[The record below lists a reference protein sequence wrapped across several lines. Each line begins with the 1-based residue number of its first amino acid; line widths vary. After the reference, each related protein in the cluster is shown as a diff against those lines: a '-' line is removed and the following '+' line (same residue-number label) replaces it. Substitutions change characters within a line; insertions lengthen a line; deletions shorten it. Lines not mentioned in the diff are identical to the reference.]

1 MIRIGSTIIDTD
13 NLTAEDCSTIIR
25 ELRTVK
31 DRKLKAEELK
41 NKMTALLEEVNEAGF
56 VFIDKDLG
64 HIIRVQD
71 MELFDPN

>member
-25 ELRTVK
+25 ELRAVK

>member
-25 ELRTVK
+25 ELRAIK

-41 NKMTALLEEVNEAGF
+41 NKMTDLLEEVNEAGF

-64 HIIRVQD
+64 HIIRAQD

>member
-25 ELRTVK
+25 ELRAVK
-31 DRKLKAEELK
+31 DHKLKAEELK
-41 NKMTALLEEVNEAGF
+41 NKMTDLLEEVNEAGF

-64 HIIRVQD
+64 HIIRAQD

>member
-13 NLTAEDCSTIIR
+13 NLTAEDCSTLIR
-25 ELRTVK
+25 ELRAVK

-41 NKMTALLEEVNEAGF
+41 NKMTDLLEEVNEAGF

-64 HIIRVQD
+64 HIIRAQD
-71 MELFDPN
+71 MELCDPN

>member
-25 ELRTVK
+25 ELRTIK
-31 DRKLKAEELK
+31 ERKLKAEELK
-41 NKMTALLEEVNEAGF
+41 ARMTSLLEDVNEAGF

-64 HIIRVQD
+64 HIIRMQD
-71 MELFDPN
+71 MELYDPN